1 MKKNKKT
8 RKITFRINDTL
19 YEYLNRAMD
28 ETGMEMSE
36 LLRNI
41 ISDYKRFVGKLKA

>member
-8 RKITFRINDTL
+8 RRITFRINETL
-19 YEYLNRAMD
+19 YEFLERGMD

-41 ISDYKRFVGKLKA
+41 ISDYKRFIEKMKV